1 MQRKNSQAANVW
13 KLFPDLQRIEKE
25 KFPYHLLIIPDGNAR
40 FAKLIH
46 NVPLVGHRKGAQVLK
61 TVLKDLQDLPIRIV
75 TIWGFATDNWK
86 RSKEEIQ
93 GLMMIFKKALDE
105 VLPDL
110 LQNNSRFIHLGR
122 KDRIPSSLK
131 KAIEKAEKITRNNKN
146 KILCVAIDFGGEDQE
161 LRIIQAVRNLPKDE
175 KINLDVL
182 RKLRDGYGEIPP
194 ADLIIRTSG
203 EQRISDVGW
212 LAQNSEFYSIKKLL
226 PQTRID
232 DFVGAIIDYS
242 KRQRRFGGRPKQR

>member
-1 MQRKNSQAANVW
+1 MKKSTLD
-13 KLFPDLQRIEKE
+13 KFPLLKEIPEE
-25 KFPYHLLIIPDGNAR
+25 KFPNHVLIIQDGNAS

-46 NVPLVGHRKGAQVLK
+46 NVPLIGHRKGAQVLK

-86 RSKEEIQ
+86 RSKQEVE
-93 GLMMIFKKALDE
+93 GLMVIFKEALDE
-105 VLPDL
+105 ILPEL
-110 LQNNSRFIHLGR
+110 LQNKSRFIHLGR
-122 KDRIPSSLK
+122 KDRIPQYLK
-131 KAIEKAEKITRNNKN
+131 KTIEEAEGKTKKNNH

-161 LRIIQAVRNLPKDE
+161 LRIIQAVRNLPRHE

-182 RKLRDGYGEIPP
+182 RKLRDGHGEIPP

-203 EQRISDVGW
+203 EQRTSDIGW

-226 PQTRID
+226 PQTRIE
-232 DFVGAIIDYS
+232 DFVKTIIDYS
-242 KRQRRFGGRPKQR
+242 KRQRRFGGRPK

>member
-1 MQRKNSQAANVW
+1 MQRKNSQATSVRER
-13 KLFPDLQRIEKE
+13 FPELQRIEKE

-40 FAKLIH
+40 FAKLIRS
-46 NVPLVGHRKGAQVLK
+46 VPLVGHRRGVQVLK
-61 TVLKDLQDLPIRIV
+61 TVLKDLQDLPIHIV

-86 RSKEEIQ
+86 RSKEEVE
-93 GLMMIFKKALDE
+93 GLMMIFKKTLDE

-110 LQNNSRFIHLGR
+110 LQNKSRFIHLGR
-122 KDRIPSSLK
+122 KDRIPQHLK
-131 KAIEKAEKITRNNKN
+131 KTIEKTESETKENNH

-161 LRIIQAVRNLPKDE
+161 LRIMQAVRNLPKDE
-175 KINLDVL
+175 KINFNVL
-182 RKLRDGYGEIPP
+182 RKLRDGHGEIPP

-203 EQRISDVGW
+203 EQRTSDIGW

-242 KRQRRFGGRPKQR
+242 KRQRRFGERPKQK